1 MNWQKCQLQRSK
13 FRKRFLTQELTML
26 KNTFCS
32 YKIRIEMKTTTTT
45 TTTTVIKNELKYSPM
60 PEDKT
65 CIAEPNLVVLP
76 LK

>member
-1 MNWQKCQLQRSK
+1 MNWQKCQLRRSK

-45 TTTTVIKNELKYSPM
+45 TVIKNELKYSPM

>member
-1 MNWQKCQLQRSK
+1 
-13 FRKRFLTQELTML
+13 ML

-32 YKIRIEMKTTTTT
+32 YKIRIEMKTTT